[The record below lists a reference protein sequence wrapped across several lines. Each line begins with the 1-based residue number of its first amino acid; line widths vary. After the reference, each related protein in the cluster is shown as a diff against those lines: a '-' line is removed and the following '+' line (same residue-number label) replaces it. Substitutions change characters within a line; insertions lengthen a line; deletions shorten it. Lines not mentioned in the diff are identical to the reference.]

1 MSTEITFRVQGSA
14 SEPYT
19 VTFSKDGDNLS
30 AHCDC
35 KAGLMRQ
42 HCKHRLNILAGDAAN
57 ITSGNAADVAKVMAL
72 LDGSDVQKY
81 IEMVNLSERDLW
93 TAQAK
98 LRAAKKALARAL
110 ND

>member
-1 MSTEITFRVQGSA
+1 MSNEITFRVQGSA

-19 VTFSKDGDNLS
+19 VNFSKDGDNLS

-42 HCKHRLNILAGDAAN
+42 HCKHRLNILAGDASSLV
-57 ITSGNAADVAKVMAL
+57 SGNEADIATVREWL
-72 LDGSDVQKY
+72 EGSDVQKY
-81 IEMVNLSERDLW
+81 IEAVHMAERDLW

-98 LRAAKKALARAL
+98 FRAAKKALARAL